1 MVAEPVV
8 QPLVDSDPDVEPD
21 DVEFVDIEHPWDPE
35 DIRVSTHN
43 FSLRNMLDL
52 IAEGGLDLAPD
63 FQRLQVWKPVQK
75 VQLIE
80 SVLLQIPIPAFYFA
94 EDAAG
99 VMHVVDGVQRLSTI
113 NDFVTGGS
121 NEKGGFP
128 LIGLEYLDDVK
139 GKRFNDLPAVWQ
151 RRIYNTQIVAHVIEP
166 ATPPAVMYDIFRR
179 INTGGTALKAQEI
192 RHCVSKKR
200 SRDFLRELSET
211 GAFKTATDGK
221 LQNHRRMVD
230 RELALRFVA
239 FWYCGPDKYSQ
250 EDSLESFLL
259 TATRLLDDQNSID
272 DHALMEIKEA
282 FESGLTLAY
291 EIFGKHAFRK
301 WPNDVERLSLI
312 NRALFETWT
321 VELARSERSDVR
333 KNAEEIRRI
342 AREGMTWDVQYIN
355 SISSG
360 TGSVRAVRT
369 RFEKTREFIR
379 SAIAG

>member
-1 MVAEPVV
+1 MVADSF
-8 QPLVDSDPDVEPD
+8 VDAESEVEPD
-21 DVEFVDIEHPWDPE
+21 DVEFVEIEHPWDPE

-43 FSLRNMLDL
+43 FSLRNMIDL

-63 FQRLQVWKPVQK
+63 FQRLQVWNQVQK

-94 EDAAG
+94 EDADG

-121 NEKGGFP
+121 NQNGGFP
-128 LIGLEYLDDVK
+128 LNGLEYLDAVK

-179 INTGGTALKAQEI
+179 INTGGTPLKAQEI

-200 SRDFLRELSET
+200 SRDFLKDLAET
-211 GAFKTATDGK
+211 ASFEIATDGK

-239 FWYCGPDKYSQ
+239 FWYCGPDLYSR

-259 TATRLLDDQNSID
+259 AATRLLDDQNSID
-272 DHALMEIKEA
+272 DRVLEEIKDA
-282 FESGLTLAY
+282 FESGLTLAH
-291 EIFGKHAFRK
+291 EVFGKYAFRK
-301 WPNDVERLSLI
+301 WPNDIDRLSLI

-321 VELARSERSDVR
+321 VELARAERLAVQN
-333 KNAEEIRRI
+333 NANKIRRV
-342 AREGMTWDVQYIN
+342 AREGMTSDHQYIN

-369 RFEKTREFIR
+369 RFEKTRDFIR
-379 SAIAG
+379 SGIAG